1 MEETGRNEH
10 SREVTCP
17 RSQRVSSCLSQTQN
31 PACRQKKKKKASEEK
46 WRWKVDQIKKKQNKT
61 TKAYLRVTTLD
72 ARSRLKFR
80 PNTYLQSDYP
90 SQPFVDFYL
99 EGVCDKQCS

>member
-10 SREVTCP
+10 SRKVTCP

-46 WRWKVDQIKKKQNKT
+46 WRWKVDQIKKKTKQNNKSLPPGNNAGRQIST
-61 TKAYLRVTTLD
+61 QIQTKHLPSV
-72 ARSRLKFR
+72 RLSI
-80 PNTYLQSDYP
+80 PAL
-90 SQPFVDFYL
+90 
-99 EGVCDKQCS
+99 C